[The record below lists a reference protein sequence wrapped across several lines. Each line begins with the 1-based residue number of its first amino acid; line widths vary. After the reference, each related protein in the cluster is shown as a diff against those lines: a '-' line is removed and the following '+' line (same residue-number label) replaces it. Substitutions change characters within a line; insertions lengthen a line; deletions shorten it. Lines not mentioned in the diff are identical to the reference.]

1 VEGRRILADLA
12 RAALA
17 AGALAGTVL
26 LVRELGGLEG
36 LPLLVVGGGLGA
48 AVYFG
53 VAWLLGM
60 RELINVPLSIVRK
73 NAPG

>member
-36 LPLLVVGGGLGA
+36 LPLLLVGGGLGA

-53 VAWLLGM
+53 IALLLGM
-60 RELINVPLSIVRK
+60 RELVSLLRAILRREG
-73 NAPG
+73 AD